1 MLIHGKKDPEI
12 LLQKGFRQDLIPDQ
26 AKNAE
31 DEKNGSC
38 LMKCSKCE
46 KEFDRQRGEGAVASI
61 SGGIMG
67 DEYIESFYFCSV
79 CQVYTVEIYH
89 DRFLGEEEIS
99 IRGPVPKS
107 EGESQIKLIKQCSRP
122 WDKKC
127 RCEAH
132 RSYFG
137 PSLD

>member
-1 MLIHGKKDPEI
+1 
-12 LLQKGFRQDLIPDQ
+12 
-26 AKNAE
+26 
-31 DEKNGSC
+31 
-38 LMKCSKCE
+38 MKCSKCGR
-46 KEFDRQRGEGAVASI
+46 EFDRQRGEGPVASI

-67 DEYIESFYFCSV
+67 DEYIESFYFCSA

-99 IRGPVPKS
+99 VRGPVPKL
-107 EGESQIKLIKQCSRP
+107 EGETKIELIKQCSRP

-127 RCEAH
+127 RCKAH

-137 PSLD
+137 PWLD